1 MVAVGGIEISFPEL
15 ISLPLIFNEQ
25 NYGGDKMK
33 KLKTTLLI
41 IIAAAFLGGCSTE
54 TFFTIN
60 SAEEGVEYY
69 QGREINAK
77 EDEIAKT
84 IIEFEDYSDGF
95 LIYYLSVENLSDE
108 NIIIHPEEI
117 FMELVEKN
125 NESEPKNYRSLF
137 YALNPENEIEFI
149 NEEIESRDTWHG
161 VSTGLNFFTAIINI
175 VSEISDNDD
184 DVSDVGFHIMRL
196 GSNQIN
202 EEIDYKYTMD
212 ELNASKEFWKNEVL
226 RKTTLNPG
234 EEVGGLVYIPICE
247 YAEYFSI
254 NIPVESTYHEY
265 LYVQKIID

>member
-1 MVAVGGIEISFPEL
+1 MKNFTTAV
-15 ISLPLIFNEQ
+15 LIFI
-25 NYGGDKMK
+25 G
-33 KLKTTLLI
+33 
-41 IIAAAFLGGCSTE
+41 AAISGGCSTE

-60 SAEEGVEYY
+60 SAEENVEYY
-69 QGREINAK
+69 QGREINSK

-108 NIIIHPEEI
+108 NIMIHPEEI
-117 FMELVEKN
+117 FMELVET
-125 NESEPKNYRSLF
+125 NENAETKNYRSIF
-137 YALNPENEIEFI
+137 YALDPEDEIEFI

-184 DVSDVGFHIMRL
+184 DVSDVGFHILRL

-254 NIPVESTYHEY
+254 NVPVESTYHEY